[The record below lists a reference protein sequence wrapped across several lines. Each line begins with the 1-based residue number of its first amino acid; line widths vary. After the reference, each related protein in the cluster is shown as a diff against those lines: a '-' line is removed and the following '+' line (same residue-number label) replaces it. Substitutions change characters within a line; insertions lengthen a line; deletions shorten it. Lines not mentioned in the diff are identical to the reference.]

1 MGVERTGEEFEMGR
15 ERTGGRGRRARGCAA
30 VQPADRPVE
39 PRRSALRRILA
50 CALGAAAG
58 AAATGASGQR
68 ARRRQHLPPA
78 ADLAIDAAAAA
89 GRRVPILLF
98 FDRDDCPYCERA
110 LREFLVPM
118 ADDPAWRDR
127 AIFRQVEIDRAT
139 PLVDFAGASTT
150 HRAFAARYRATLA
163 PTVVV
168 VDARGEPTGDPLVGL
183 LTVDFYGA
191 YLEDAVNAGLRKL
204 RG

>member
-1 MGVERTGEEFEMGR
+1 M
-15 ERTGGRGRRARGCAA
+15 
-30 VQPADRPVE
+30 
-39 PRRSALRRILA
+39 RRILA

-58 AAATGASGQR
+58 LAGAGAAARQL
-68 ARRRQHLPPA
+68 RRRASLPPA
-78 ADLAIDAAAAA
+78 ENLAADAAAAA

-118 ADDPAWRDR
+118 AGDPAWRDR

-139 PLVDFAGASTT
+139 PLVDFAGGATT
-150 HRAFAARYRATLA
+150 HQALAARYRASLA

-168 VDARGEPTGDPLVGL
+168 VDARGEPTGDPLVGV

>member
-1 MGVERTGEEFEMGR
+1 M
-15 ERTGGRGRRARGCAA
+15 
-30 VQPADRPVE
+30 
-39 PRRSALRRILA
+39 RRILA

-58 AAATGASGQR
+58 LAGAGAAARQL
-68 ARRRQHLPPA
+68 RRRASLPPA
-78 ADLAIDAAAAA
+78 ENLAADAAAAA

-118 ADDPAWRDR
+118 AGDPAWRDR
-127 AIFRQVEIDRAT
+127 AIFRQVEIDRGT

-150 HRAFAARYRATLA
+150 HRAFAARYRVSFA

-168 VDARGEPTGDPLVGL
+168 VDARGETIGDPLVGL
-183 LTVDFYGA
+183 TTVDFYGA

>member
-1 MGVERTGEEFEMGR
+1 M
-15 ERTGGRGRRARGCAA
+15 
-30 VQPADRPVE
+30 
-39 PRRSALRRILA
+39 
-50 CALGAAAG
+50 AG
-58 AAATGASGQR
+58 
-68 ARRRQHLPPA
+68 
-78 ADLAIDAAAAA
+78 
-89 GRRVPILLF
+89 
-98 FDRDDCPYCERA
+98 
-110 LREFLVPM
+110 
-118 ADDPAWRDR
+118 DPAWRDR

-150 HRAFAARYRATLA
+150 HRAFAARYRAALA